1 MKRLLFTILHC
12 TWGLP
17 QTLLGLVIFLIN
29 RRCPHGFYLGVVDTR
44 WKSRGGMSLG
54 LFIFTPP
61 EEDSRSQPVR
71 IHEYG
76 HTFQALLLGPLY
88 LVIVGIPSYLW
99 ANLPV
104 FIRMRREKKIPYTS
118 LFVESWASRLGEKA
132 TGKRASWN

>member
-1 MKRLLFTILHC
+1 MKHLLSILLHC

-17 QTLLGLVIFLIN
+17 QTLLGLMIFLIN
-29 RRCPHGFYLGVVDTR
+29 RGSPHSFFRGVVDTR
-44 WKSRGGMSLG
+44 WNSRGGMSLG

-61 EEDSRSQPVR
+61 EEYSRSQPVR

-76 HTFQALLLGPLY
+76 HTIQSLILGPLY

-104 FIRMRREKKIPYTS
+104 FRRMRKLRNIPYTS
-118 LFVESWASRLGEKA
+118 LFVESWASRLGERA
-132 TGKRASWN
+132 TGERGTWN